1 MKFGTVKLHFSTQK
15 AAFAAACDGKIT
27 AGMRT
32 ASGKLKTWIAH
43 VERVKPQE
51 TAAQAMA
58 RIKGESHV

>member
-15 AAFAAACDGKIT
+15 AAFAASCNQSIT
-27 AGMRT
+27 AGERYS
-32 ASGKLKTWIAH
+32 SGRVKTWIAH
-43 VERVKPQE
+43 VERVNPQE